1 MRNRSR
7 NRIKTKLSFGTL
19 VAVGMIALFGCGGSD
34 SIHSKG
40 ISHSE
45 EARIERGPH
54 GGLLFRSGA
63 FSTELAIF
71 ENGTPPRFR
80 LYGYR
85 NGSLLAPSDF
95 SGSVTTT
102 RLGGKSDLFELAP
115 AGEFLSSP
123 NVVVEPHSFKI
134 AIVAS
139 YQGESFEWSHDSPEA
154 RTTLLPTVGRELGVK
169 VDNAEPRTIVRSQ
182 KVRGK
187 IFPSEH
193 RIAHI
198 IPRFAGVVREGR
210 KHIGD
215 SVAKGEVLAV
225 IESNQTL
232 QPFTVHSH
240 ISGTVLNGHLVVGE
254 FVPEGQWVYIVAD
267 LSEVWADFSVRLDES
282 SNIEAGQTIVMN
294 TLSGQKTVQGT
305 VSYIAPYAD
314 QRSQAKLVRAVVP
327 NQDGS
332 LPPGSFVTGLIR
344 TGEKR
349 VTVAVKKSAIQRFRD
364 WDVVFVKYGDEY
376 EARPIKLG
384 ASDETWVEVI
394 EGLKAGEAYVSDNSF
409 LIKADILKSGA
420 SHDH

>member
-1 MRNRSR
+1 MRNQIK
-7 NRIKTKLSFGTL
+7 NRVIPTHPFATL
-19 VAVGMIALFGCGGSD
+19 IAAGMVALFGCGD
-34 SIHSKG
+34 SESIPSKA

-45 EARIERGPH
+45 ESTIEHGPH

-71 ENGTPPRFR
+71 ENGTRPRFR

-85 NGSLLAPSDF
+85 NGSFVNPSDF
-95 SGSVTTT
+95 SGTVTTT
-102 RLGGKSDLFELAP
+102 RLGGKSDRFELTP
-115 AGEFLSSP
+115 SGEFLSSP
-123 NVVVEPHSFKI
+123 KEVAEPHSFTI
-134 AIVAS
+134 TIVAS
-139 YQGESFEWSHDSPEA
+139 YQGESFTWSYESPEA
-154 RTTLLPTVGRELGVK
+154 RTTLLPTVARELGVT
-169 VDNAEPRTIVRSQ
+169 VDNAGARTIVESQ
-182 KVRGK
+182 KVYGK

-232 QPFTVHSH
+232 QPFAVHSH

-267 LSEVWADFSVRLDES
+267 LSEVWADFSVPIR
-282 SNIEAGQTIVMN
+282 EASRINVGQPITVGLLN
-294 TLSGQKTVQGT
+294 NQNTVQGT
-305 VSYIAPYAD
+305 ISYIAPYAD
-314 QRSQAKLVRAVVP
+314 QRSQAKLVRAVVS
-327 NQDGS
+327 NKDGS
-332 LPPGSFVTGLIR
+332 LLPGVFVTGAVR

-349 VTVAVKKSAIQRFRD
+349 VAVSVKKSAIQRFRD
-364 WDVVFVKYGDEY
+364 WHVVFVKYGNEY
-376 EARPIKLG
+376 EARPVTLG
-384 ASDETWVEVI
+384 ASDEVWVEVVS
-394 EGLKAGEAYVSDNSF
+394 GLEAGEEYVSDNSF

>member
-1 MRNRSR
+1 M
-7 NRIKTKLSFGTL
+7 TL
-19 VAVGMIALFGCGGSD
+19 IAVGMAPLFGCGGAE
-34 SIHSKG
+34 SIPSKA

-45 EARIERGPH
+45 KAPIEHGPH

-63 FSTELAIF
+63 FSLELAIF

-80 LYGYR
+80 IYGYR
-85 NGSLLAPSDF
+85 NGTLLNPSDF

-102 RLGGKSDLFELAP
+102 RLGGKSELFELTSS
-115 AGEFLSSP
+115 GEFLSSP
-123 NVVVEPHSFKI
+123 KEVVEPHSFKI

-139 YQGESFEWSHDSPEA
+139 YQGERFEWSHDSPEA
-154 RTTLLPTVGRELGVK
+154 RTTLLPTVARELGVK
-169 VDNAEPRTIVRSQ
+169 VDKAEPRTIVRSQ
-182 KVRGK
+182 KVRGR

-232 QPFTVHSH
+232 QPFAVRSH

-267 LSEVWADFSVRLDES
+267 LSEVWADFAVPLDES

-364 WDVVFVKYGDEY
+364 WSVVFVRYGDEY
-376 EARPIKLG
+376 EARAVKLG

-394 EGLKAGEAYVSDNSF
+394 EGLEAGEAYVSDNSF